1 MITTLQNW
9 LGTDPRSARLTGC
22 LLGLVACAVFL
33 PAVGCGFVD
42 WDDAASVVENPP
54 VMSGLSATG
63 IRDAPKHAAPKRLSL
78 HAAPARDTAALNA
91 DGKRRLP
98 AALAEAIL
106 PNGRP
111 GVIIFLKADCECSKG
126 FAVTA
131 TALAPHLREF
141 ATCTAVIE
149 GTVADADAFA
159 AATGLAMPFIAQPE
173 SELAREWGVTKAG
186 CFVLVEPD
194 GSVEAVW
201 PGISRQGFRDL
212 AGRIRVE
219 PPLPEALLAEM
230 PGAAMAGCPLEYVGV
245 GPAAVPLPD
254 PRPNRFPETT
264 R

>member
-1 MITTLQNW
+1 MITTRQRR
-9 LGTDPRSARLTGC
+9 LGTDPRIARITGC
-22 LLGLVACAVFL
+22 LLGLVTCVVFL

-42 WDDAASVVENPP
+42 WDDATHVVEKPP
-54 VMSGLSATG
+54 VISGLSATG
-63 IRDAPKHAAPKRLSL
+63 SRDAPKHAAPKRLSL

-91 DGKRRLP
+91 DGVRRLP

-131 TALAPHLREF
+131 TALAPHLQEF
-141 ATCTAVIE
+141 AACTAVIE

-173 SELAREWGVTKAG
+173 SDLAREWGVTKAG
-186 CFVLVEPD
+186 CFALVEPD
-194 GSVEAVW
+194 GAVEAIW

-219 PPLPEALLAEM
+219 PPLPESLLAEI
-230 PGAAMAGCPLEYVGV
+230 PGAAMAGCPLEYVAV
-245 GPAAVPLPD
+245 GTAAVPMPD
-254 PRPNRFPETT
+254 PRPHRSPETT
-264 R
+264 Q